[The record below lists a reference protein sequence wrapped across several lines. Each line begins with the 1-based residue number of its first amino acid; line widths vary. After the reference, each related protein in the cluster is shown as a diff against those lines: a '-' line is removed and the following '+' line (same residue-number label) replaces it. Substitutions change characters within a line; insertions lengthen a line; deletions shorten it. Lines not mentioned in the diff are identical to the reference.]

1 MSSMG
6 TGQQQQQMNTTSST
20 RGQNT
25 TGMPNHL
32 YDLVSMQYHS
42 LESGWTCQQYI
53 QDAQQA
59 GEKDLIQFFQQCQ
72 QGDQQRAQQAQ
83 QLLQQKLSGGPNR

>member
-6 TGQQQQQMNTTSST
+6 TQPTNTGRTMGQSA
-20 RGQNT
+20 
-25 TGMPNHL
+25 TGTPNHI
-32 YDLVSMQYHS
+32 YDLTSVAYHS

-59 GEKDLIQFFQQCQ
+59 GENDLVQFFQQCQ
-72 QGDQQRAQQAQ
+72 QADRQRAQQAQ
-83 QLLQQKLSGGPNR
+83 QLLQQRLSGGASH